1 MSEIIKNYS
10 NDIIRPIEDARK
22 ELINKIYSRNIF
34 DIIFRKRNKELL
46 EKYDELWFKSL
57 KVLEELMEI

>member
-1 MSEIIKNYS
+1 MSEIIKDYS

-57 KVLEELMEI
+57 KVLEELMEM